1 VGLIARGVEEAGIPT
16 VFLGSCQDIMEQL
29 KAPRMVFLDFPLGR
43 QCGKP
48 NDRELQKNILKDALN
63 FLETAQSPGQML
75 ELPYEWGEP
84 FNWESYGR
92 DVARMIEEEG
102 IPLQDWKPKR

>member
-16 VFLGSCQDIMEQL
+16 VFLGSCRDIMEQV

-48 NDRELQKNILKDALN
+48 NDRELQVSILKDALS
-63 FLETAQSPGQML
+63 FLETAQTPGQML
-75 ELPYEWGEP
+75 ELPYEWGKP
-84 FNWESYGR
+84 FDWETYSR
-92 DVARMIEEEG
+92 DVAQMIQEED
-102 IPLQDWKPKR
+102 IPLQDWKPKK